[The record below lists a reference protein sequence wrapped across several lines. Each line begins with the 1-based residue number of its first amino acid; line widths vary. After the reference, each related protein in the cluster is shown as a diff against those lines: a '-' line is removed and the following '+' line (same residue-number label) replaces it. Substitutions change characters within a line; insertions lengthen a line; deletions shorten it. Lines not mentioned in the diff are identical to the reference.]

1 MIELARARG
10 LDVTAEEYP
19 YTGAIIRITPAEVNR
34 LSDEDLEEVH
44 WIDTGARVTREDAER
59 RRDQEAFAI
68 IRNSSIE
75 PFVAEALVHAVTSIA
90 SHGYLDQQGRGHPRT
105 SGTYSRLLGLY
116 VRERKVLSLME
127 ALRKT
132 SLMPARRLEVRV
144 PAMRNKGRIRERADA
159 DIVVFDAARI
169 IDRATYQEPTLP
181 SEGVRY
187 VLVNGV
193 VVVRDGVLDEGVYP
207 GQPVRATIRTSP
219 GE

>member
-1 MIELARARG
+1 VTGLSVGAAVGSLLLTIAAHGATFPGERTELEGPDGRFAVVWVAADENPSGKHELLIKDLRVGSARLLLRFGRSVSVAWSPNG
-10 LDVTAEEYP
+10 
-19 YTGAIIRITPAEVNR
+19 R
-34 LSDEDLEEVH
+34 LH
-44 WIDTGARVTREDAER
+44 
-59 RRDQEAFAI
+59 
-68 IRNSSIE
+68 
-75 PFVAEALVHAVTSIA
+75 
-90 SHGYLDQQGRGHPRT
+90 HGYLDQEGRGHPRT
-105 SGTYSRLLGLY
+105 SGTYSRLLGRY
-116 VRERKVLSLME
+116 VRERKLLSLME

-132 SLMPARRLEVRV
+132 SLMPARRLEARV

-181 SEGVRY
+181 SQGVRY

-193 VVVRDGVLDEGVYP
+193 VVVRDGVLEEGVYP